1 MFILTSADN
10 YCTSENGTKYS
21 DGEYWTE
28 GCISNVCQCDGG
40 QCKAVPYVIECPEQI
55 VPELNCPEAISVP
68 GQCCLD
74 LTPCYNKGKTTQVPI
89 TGHYCTSQNGTKF
102 YNGEHWKEI
111 CNEYEC
117 HCKGGECVPHVTFIE
132 DCPEIFRPELRCPEA
147 IQVPGE
153 CCLDLT
159 PCQKEGELTYLFVG
173 NQSLCFHI
181 MI

>member
-1 MFILTSADN
+1 MTHTSTIDVTNN

-28 GCISNVCQCDGG
+28 GCIHNMCHCVGG
-40 QCKAVPYVIECPEQI
+40 QCKILSTAIECPEQI

-89 TGHYCTSQNGTKF
+89 TGHYCTSQNGAKF
-102 YNGEHWKEI
+102 YDGEHWKET

-117 HCKGGECVPHVTFIE
+117 HCEGGECVSHLIFIE
-132 DCPEIFRPELRCPEA
+132 D
-147 IQVPGE
+147 
-153 CCLDLT
+153 
-159 PCQKEGELTYLFVG
+159 
-173 NQSLCFHI
+173 
-181 MI
+181 